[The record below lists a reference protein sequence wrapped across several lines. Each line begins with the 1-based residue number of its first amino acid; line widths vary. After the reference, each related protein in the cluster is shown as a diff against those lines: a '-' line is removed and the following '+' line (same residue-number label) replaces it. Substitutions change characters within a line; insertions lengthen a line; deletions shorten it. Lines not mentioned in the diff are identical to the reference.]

1 MTLLVHIGMHKTA
14 TTWMRKYLFT
24 EAHGFTLL
32 NRVMAENSF
41 DRTGVFD
48 FDPGAV
54 RAQFAEAI
62 ATAEQNE
69 MNPVISLE
77 HFTGTPFNRGLTLPL
92 YAERLKTAFPDA
104 KILLVI
110 REQQALIASW
120 YSLYVRSGGAC
131 SIHDFM
137 QPPDHGAWSPVFRFD
152 FLKYDGIIALYRRL
166 FGEDNLCVLPY
177 EQFREMPQ
185 EFVQNILAY
194 TSHPA
199 PDAGSHNEIPDSHSG
214 FRDVQAAIVENP
226 ARSALSIAMQ
236 RRLNPLLQRGESNGW
251 SPLALP
257 GAHKLADPLFAHLGA
272 LVPVPVERYISRRR
286 TQAVEVLCAGRFGE
300 SNRRTVALTGLD
312 LASHGYAL

>member
-14 TTWMRKYLFT
+14 TTWMRKHLFT
-24 EAHGFTLL
+24 ETHGFALL
-32 NRVMAENSF
+32 DRVMAENAF

-69 MNPVISLE
+69 QAPVISLE

-92 YAERLKTAFPDA
+92 YAERLKATFPDA

-131 SIHDFM
+131 SIRDFL

-166 FGEDNLCVLPY
+166 FGAEH
-177 EQFREMPQ
+177 
-185 EFVQNILAY
+185 VQVLAY
-194 TSHPA
+194 
-199 PDAGSHNEIPDSHSG
+199 ER
-214 FRDVQAAIVENP
+214 FRASPREFIGDITGLNGEGDTPVGVVENS
-226 ARSALSIAMQ
+226 ARSALGIAMQ

-272 LVPVPVERYISRRR
+272 LVPAPVERYISHRR
-286 TQAVEVLCAGRFGE
+286 TQAVGALCAGRFEE
-300 SNRRTVALTGLD
+300 SNRRTAALTGID